1 MSLMNMSYQ
10 SISVKEAVE
19 NVNSHTNG
27 WFLPAIQR
35 PYVWGSRY
43 ESEKY
48 ICKLFDSILRG
59 YPIGGLIVWNTPSK
73 IAYREFIDNYKDG
86 GIPKLAEEGVWD
98 REDKGLVYDGQQRLQ
113 TLFSCL
119 KHTFNGKIIVFDL
132 LYNLKRVGDA
142 EETDELDE
150 TGFSFVKQNS
160 ILKPNLIKMNNLFSR
175 MPESKKVKYRKSV
188 IDAGEWTR
196 EQEEII
202 EENIDTLWKIF
213 VERDKKSLAYFK
225 ITTTNESEVNE
236 IFQRLNSGG
245 IQLSQSDLLL
255 SRIKGF
261 KDKDKVY
268 YDFEEQLQLA
278 SKEIYNLTGKGY
290 LFDAYNIL
298 QLLHLFVKERIRV
311 DSNKVKDS
319 ELAQFKDCWDKLETP
334 LKDFL
339 FNFIWGKFKINNS
352 AIIPRNLTLLPL
364 IVFVNELYQKG
375 IEFRKIDKKN
385 INLMEQFFIKSQI
398 NDWNLQ
404 SYIDNFSRLI
414 LEKSKKNKGQFYFPL
429 NEIENY
435 IEQKGSKRYIDLS
448 EDLFKD
454 YKWFA
459 LKVLTPNRIYQFE
472 PDIKRRFNP
481 EIDHIF
487 PIKLENTT
495 DEYKVDVDI
504 LWNMQPVKGDVN
516 GYKYNYHPLHFFKD
530 KLKDKKGNTISGSKY
545 ISEYDFIPKLDSSKW
560 LDYKKFIG
568 FRKNEMKRFLEEK
581 YGLKLIKAPNS

>member
-1 MSLMNMSYQ
+1 MSYQ

-48 ICKLFDSILRG
+48 ICKLFDSVLRG

-261 KDKDKVY
+261 KDNDKVY

-278 SKEIYNLTGKGY
+278 SKEIYNSTGKGY

-339 FNFIWGKFKINNS
+339 SNFIWGKFKINNS

-375 IEFRKIDKKN
+375 IEFRKIGKKN

-429 NEIENY
+429 NEIENH
-435 IEQKGSKRYIDLS
+435 IKQGGLKRYIDLS

-487 PIKLENTT
+487 PIKLENMN
-495 DEYKVDVDI
+495 DEYKEDVDI
-504 LWNMQPVKGDVN
+504 VWNMQPVKGDVN
-516 GYKYNYHPLHFFKD
+516 RYKYNYHPLHFFKD

-545 ISEYDFIPKLDSSKW
+545 VSEYDFIPKLDSSKW